1 MADIA
6 NDDRSLGER
15 VRDARLTKQLG
26 LREFARQLKITPSY
40 LSDIEA
46 DRRAPAEPLL
56 RSLADDLD
64 LEFEKLVDLAG
75 RLDAQT
81 ERYLKRTP
89 GATLLFRRISE
100 KHLPPEQLAQLRKMV
115 EKF

>member
-15 VRDARLTKQLG
+15 VHDARLAKHLG
-26 LREFARQLKITPSY
+26 LREFARQIDITPSY

-56 RSLADDLD
+56 RVLADSLG

-75 RLDAQT
+75 RLNAQT

-100 KHLPPEQLAQLRKMV
+100 KGLPPDKLAELREIV
-115 EKF
+115 ERS